1 MLSCCV
7 RKALILKHARV
18 SVVDLLVSPKNF
30 LCWPLLAS
38 TIVLEC
44 IFTRQLHSFAMNNRL
59 ATSRSTFLTD
69 VRPGKKQ
76 SMVEN
81 PNSPGRARR
90 RAGPTDTGTLSTRG
104 PTARR
109 PSEGKGTVVLERTGI
124 TYVYFYTTFDE
135 RTTKRRAGSPAARSS
150 SEFSTALAGGRGAA
164 SASDASRSQARR
176 GGSSAPQ
183 ALC

>member
-1 MLSCCV
+1 M

-90 RAGPTDTGTLSTRG
+90 RAGPTDTGTLSTRKNYKQQRLRN
-104 PTARR
+104 ADLLVVVVRR
-109 PSEGKGTVVLERTGI
+109 VLRPVDRRQVDALLDELPER
-124 TYVYFYTTFDE
+124 
-135 RTTKRRAGSPAARSS
+135 RH
-150 SEFSTALAGGRGAA
+150 LAEPR
-164 SASDASRSQARR
+164 DVD
-176 GGSSAPQ
+176 P
-183 ALC
+183 